1 MACLM
6 IIKRFIFDTFCDNIR
21 NSVRAKHCL
30 YAIKERLKES
40 NEIDMGKLIS
50 SFRESNY
57 DSVNSFGD
65 SIFRKV

>member
-6 IIKRFIFDTFCDNIR
+6 IIKRFISDTIRDNIR

-30 YAIKERLKES
+30 DAIKEKLKES
-40 NEIDMGKLIS
+40 NDTDIGKLIS
-50 SFRESNY
+50 SFRESKY

-65 SIFRKV
+65 YL